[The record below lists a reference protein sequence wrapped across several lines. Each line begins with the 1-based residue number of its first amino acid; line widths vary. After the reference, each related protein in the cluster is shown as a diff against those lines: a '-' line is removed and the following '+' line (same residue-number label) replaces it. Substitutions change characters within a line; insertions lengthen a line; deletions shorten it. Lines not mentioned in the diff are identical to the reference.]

1 MVHCEP
7 KELTGL
13 AMPFSNLEVFNA
25 AATCTCTRQS
35 GNKACREKTKTVVCK
50 LLKSE
55 DQKEKPHSQEVGALW
70 ARLQRFTTYFKPA
83 QSHRYALQIIQIISN
98 AMPPCK

>member
-55 DQKEKPHSQEVGALW
+55 DQKEEPHSHRSGCFMGPIIEMTLPTSN
-70 ARLQRFTTYFKPA
+70 QRSQPK
-83 QSHRYALQIIQIISN
+83 
-98 AMPPCK
+98 

>member
-1 MVHCEP
+1 MRRPPVRVPDKVEIKLVGKRLKQLFVNYLNQKIKRKNHI
-7 KELTGL
+7 LT
-13 AMPFSNLEVFNA
+13 
-25 AATCTCTRQS
+25 
-35 GNKACREKTKTVVCK
+35 
-50 LLKSE
+50 
-55 DQKEKPHSQEVGALW
+55 EVGALW